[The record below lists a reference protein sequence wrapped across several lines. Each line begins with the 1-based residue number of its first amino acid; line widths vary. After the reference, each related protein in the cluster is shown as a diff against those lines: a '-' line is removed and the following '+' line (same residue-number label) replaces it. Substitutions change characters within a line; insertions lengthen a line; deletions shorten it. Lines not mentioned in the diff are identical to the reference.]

1 MKQIKPMK
9 IRLAARMRLM
19 QIKKTFWRPLILGI
33 LMGALAGITT
43 ITGLSFLTPGIDLNN
58 AIGIYMTILLLSA
71 ALGGPLAGALA
82 TILFITITTLFG
94 PPDMKAIM
102 SDPVVLWTN
111 LAVIGTLTVMVGF
124 AYRWIFERLKMPA
137 RLLPWAGVIF
147 AVYLI
152 NIPVNII
159 LQFYFLH
166 EADVLPAIISTYW
179 DYLPQ
184 AIFDIFITSLVFI
197 ALPIRFTRPLW
208 YEHLNKFDETTTT
221 PGSTG

>member
-1 MKQIKPMK
+1 
-9 IRLAARMRLM
+9 M

-33 LMGALAGITT
+33 FMGALAGIATV
-43 ITGLSFLTPGIDLNN
+43 TGLSFLTPGIDFNN

-82 TILFITITTLFG
+82 ATLFIAITALFG

-102 SDPVVLWTN
+102 SDPIVLWTN
-111 LAVIGTLTVMVGF
+111 LIIIGILTIMVGF
-124 AYRWIFERLKMPA
+124 AYRWVFERMNMPT
-137 RLLPWAGVIF
+137 RLLLWAGVVI

-152 NIPVNII
+152 IIPANILI
-159 LQFYFLH
+159 QFYFFK
-166 EADVLPAIISTYW
+166 AAGVLPAIISTYQ

-197 ALPIRFTRPLW
+197 ALPVRFTRPLW
-208 YEHLNKFDETTTT
+208 YGHLNKSDA
-221 PGSTG
+221 S

>member
-33 LMGALAGITT
+33 FMGALAGITT
-43 ITGLSFLTPGIDLNN
+43 ITGLSFITPGDLNN

-71 ALGGPLAGALA
+71 ALGGPLAGALTT
-82 TILFITITTLFG
+82 TIFIAVTTLFG

-102 SDPVVLWTN
+102 SEPVILWTN

-124 AYRWIFERLKMPA
+124 AYRWIFERLKMPT
-137 RLLPWAGVIF
+137 RLLLWSGIVI

-152 NIPVNII
+152 NLPINII

-179 DYLPQ
+179 NYLPQ

-208 YEHLNKFDETTTT
+208 YEHLNKSDETNTSL
-221 PGSTG
+221 GSK